1 MKKIFT
7 LLVIVMAGFTANAQ
21 YYYLGSAG
29 QFTGSLN
36 QDAAYPTGGGQVAG
50 WTSLVGPSAATP
62 VWSAVQTLPFPFDF
76 NGSPVTNYKISSTGV
91 LTFTTAAVAVPSATP
106 AALPSASIPDKSIC
120 MWGLNANGSNDN
132 GSIKVFGTAPNRQ
145 LWVHYSSCTNATV
158 AWSYWSIVLVE
169 GSNKIYIVDQRN
181 ASAGGAL
188 SAGIQID
195 ATTAVSIAGSPAL
208 AGIATTDFTPADDY
222 NYEFIQGVQ
231 PANEIA
237 LLSCDVLPYVGAGP
251 VTITGTVKNYGSN
264 PITSFAAAWDNGS
277 GPQTGTISG
286 VTVAPSGGTASFSH
300 TITMTAVAGSNYT
313 INLGVTLPGDAD
325 LTNNVASATT
335 TCLSSI
341 PARTT
346 VGEEKTGTWCGW
358 CPRGAVGLAGME
370 ATSSFIGIA
379 VHNGDPMTITSYDGQ
394 IGTYVPG
401 GYPGGGV
408 DRVLEGDPS
417 TFASMHAA
425 RVTDLTPC
433 AVNNVTFTNTG
444 TNITVSAQAEFFG
457 TIAGNYRMSLVMVE
471 DDVIGGTTG
480 NWLQTNYYSGGGNG
494 VLTDPVSNFVWSS
507 AAASV
512 NPTDFGGYDHVART
526 LSSDNML
533 GTPGSL
539 PAGSVPIGTH
549 NYTFAAIPTS
559 TFLDLRK
566 THAVVMIVNATTGEV
581 MNAGKST
588 SIATV
593 GLEEIESVANY
604 SVYPNPSA
612 GSVNIA
618 FNLLNKANVSVQIT
632 DALGNVVYTS
642 ASSLMSAG
650 EQNASFNG
658 ANLADGMYFVNLNV
672 DGQVS
677 TKRLTMVH

>member
-29 QFTGSLN
+29 EFPGSLN
-36 QDAAYPTGGGQVAG
+36 QDPSYPAGGGQVAG
-50 WTSLVGPSAATP
+50 WTSIVGPNSTTP
-62 VWSAVQTLPFPFDF
+62 VWSANQTLPFAFNF
-76 NGSPVTNYKISSTGV
+76 NGSPVTDYKISSTGV
-91 LTFTTAAVAVPSATP
+91 LTFTTSAVTVPGATP
-106 AALPSASIPDKSIC
+106 AALPNAAIPDKSIC
-120 MWGLNANGSNDN
+120 LWGLNTSGTNDN

-145 LWVHYSSCTNATV
+145 LWIHYSSVVNGTI
-158 AWSYWSIVLVE
+158 AWSYYSIVLVE
-169 GSNKIYIVDQRN
+169 GTNQIFIVDQRN
-181 ASAGGAL
+181 TTGTGAI
-188 SAGIQID
+188 SAGIQVD
-195 ATTAVSIAGSPAL
+195 ATTAVNITGSPAL
-208 AGIATTDFTPADDY
+208 GAIAATDPTPADDY
-222 NYEFIQGVQ
+222 NWEFIQGVQ

-237 LLSCDVLPYVGAGP
+237 LLSCDVLPYVAAGS
-251 VTITGTVKNYGSN
+251 VTITGTIKNYGSN
-264 PITSFAAAWDNGS
+264 PITSFAAAWDNGG
-277 GPQTGTISG
+277 GPQTGTITG
-286 VTVAPSGGTASFSH
+286 VNAAASGGTATFSH
-300 TITMTAVAGSNYT
+300 TVPMTAVAGQTYT
-313 INLGVTLPGDAD
+313 INLGVTLPGDVN
-325 LTNNVASATT
+325 LTNNTGSATT
-335 TCLSSI
+335 TCLTSI

-346 VGEEKTGTWCGW
+346 VGEEKTGTWCQW

-370 ATSSFIGIA
+370 ATSDFIGIA
-379 VHNGDPMTITSYDGQ
+379 VHNGDPMTVASYDGQ

-408 DRVLEGDPS
+408 DRVIEGDPS
-417 TFASMHAA
+417 TFAAMHAA
-425 RVTDLTPC
+425 RVSALTPC
-433 AVNNVTFTNTG
+433 AVNNVTFTNDG

-480 NWLQTNYYSGGGNG
+480 NWMQVNAYGAGTQGT
-494 VLTDPVSNFVWSS
+494 LTDPVSGFVWSS
-507 AAASV
+507 AGSPV
-512 NPTDFGGYDHVART
+512 NPTAFGGYDHVART

-539 PAGSVPIGTH
+539 PTGSVPTGTH

-593 GLEEIESVANY
+593 GLEEMEQVAGY
-604 SVYPNPSA
+604 TVYPNPSA

-618 FNLLNKANVSVQIT
+618 FNLLNQANVSVQIT
-632 DALGNVVYTS
+632 DALGNVVYTTES
-642 ASSLMSAG
+642 TLMNAG
-650 EQNASFNG
+650 EQAASFNG

-672 DGQVS
+672 DGQII
-677 TKRLTMVH
+677 TKRLTMVK